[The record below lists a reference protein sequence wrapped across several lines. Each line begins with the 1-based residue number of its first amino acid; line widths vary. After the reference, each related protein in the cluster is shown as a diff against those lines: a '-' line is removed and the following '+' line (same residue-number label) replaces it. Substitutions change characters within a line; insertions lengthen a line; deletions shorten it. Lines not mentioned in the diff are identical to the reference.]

1 MLTTIVDRSLSA
13 ENIKKVTAHGPMN
26 VVLVII
32 YMPFEPDEKVKVMRK
47 YLSANNMKKVVAH
60 MVSQVSHK
68 GRLHVSQRYLLQK
81 SKVSAEAILI
91 YIRSFRI

>member
-47 YLSANNMKKVVAH
+47 LPVCKQYEEGCCPYGQSGFAQGPSPCQPEISSAKI
-60 MVSQVSHK
+60 
-68 GRLHVSQRYLLQK
+68 K
-81 SKVSAEAILI
+81 S
-91 YIRSFRI
+91 